1 MENQGSGFRV
11 GGGKPR
17 AMPVDDS
24 GSGQAQDA
32 SKPCPLTEAE
42 LHVMQACVCCGT
54 SRAQDLAEELSCSHH
69 TVRNHFTSILTK
81 TGASDRGGALV
92 ICIREGWI
100 SPARLQCWPNG
111 QPGDAVEGPTPP
123 DGAPRDAEPVTR
135 ACGRLS
141 CRMGH
146 DAQR

>member
-1 MENQGSGFRV
+1 LGGG

-69 TVRNHFTSILTK
+69 TVRNHFASVLLK
-81 TGASDRGGALV
+81 TGAPDRSGAIV
-92 ICIREGWI
+92 IALQEGWI
-100 SPARLQCWPNG
+100 RVERHPCRIHG
-111 QPGDAVEGPTPP
+111 RKGDAAEGPSGEGGGPGPADT
-123 DGAPRDAEPVTR
+123 TL
-135 ACGRLS
+135 ACHGHC
-141 CRMGH
+141 CRRRH